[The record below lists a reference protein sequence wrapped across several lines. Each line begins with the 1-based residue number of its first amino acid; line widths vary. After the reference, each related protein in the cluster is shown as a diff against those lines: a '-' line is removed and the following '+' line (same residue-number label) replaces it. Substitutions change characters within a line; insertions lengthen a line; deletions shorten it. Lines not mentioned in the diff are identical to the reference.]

1 MATITYTIAD
11 AKIGRVADALAGLY
25 PIPLIQDPNDP
36 EQRIPQFTKNQWAKE
51 CIRRW
56 VVRQAARW
64 EQKVALDAVE
74 YNEEDNLVS

>member
-25 PIPLIQDPNDP
+25 PIPLIPDPQQP
-36 EQRIPQFTKNQWAKE
+36 GQQIPQFTKNQWAKE

-56 VVRQAARW
+56 VIKQVARWKQITDQAAI
-64 EQKVALDAVE
+64 Q
-74 YNEEDNLVS
+74 YNEENDLVQ